1 MGAMQAMDLADN
13 WQLDLEKQLSIH
25 LSANHYPPIPQVMI
39 PACIQAIDAY
49 WENDLNKQIILPFD
63 GLDKNGKPFQIE
75 WRGEPFAPAWAIIE
89 HAHLNHWL
97 VDGEDDGE

>member
-1 MGAMQAMDLADN
+1 MGAMTAMDLADN

-25 LSANHYPPIPQVMI
+25 LSANHYPPIPQAMI
-39 PACIQAIDAY
+39 PVCIEAIDAY
-49 WENDLNKQIILPFD
+49 WEDDTDRLIPLPFD
-63 GLDKNGKPFQIE
+63 GERDGKPFQIE
-75 WRGEPFAPAWAIIE
+75 WRGQTEAPAWAIIE